1 MSYQALYFLPEGSDI
16 ALLLTILFYIMC
28 CPYSKVEESFNL
40 QAIHDL
46 TEYGVLNLQ
55 NFDHL
60 QFPGVVPRTFIGPLI
75 VAFLSFPFNVILK
88 LVAASSFYMQIVC
101 RMIVGVLSWLSFFSF
116 KVGIQFRFGNR
127 VAQLSGIL
135 IALQFHICFYMSRTL
150 PNIFALCFCMV
161 GFGQWLR
168 GQAQSS
174 ILTLAVAMVIF
185 RCDVAVILAPLVL
198 QLLLSR
204 EIPFFRSLFLGLATV
219 SIGIIV
225 SLMVDSWF
233 WRKILW
239 PEGVVLFFN
248 TVENKSS
255 AWGVMPFHWYFTSA
269 LPRSLHVSILW
280 IICGLCGFRY
290 PRNTVLSA
298 EKQTKSFLQ
307 LFRSAVWEFLSA
319 GRFFD
324 RTAAYYSCPAVA
336 FVILY
341 SFLPHKE
348 LRFIFPALPLL
359 TLTGA
364 VGLDAVL
371 PPISRQ
377 LWYPLNLLSNARGHD
392 RKQPIGVEDKESD
405 SNTPHHRTE
414 RTSAASS
421 VSAAAII
428 PAIVNAVVLI
438 SFVASLVLNS
448 AFLNAAQHNY
458 PGALALERLIHIH
471 IPLLAHR
478 DDLTTEP
485 IFVHIDAAAA
495 MTGVTRFLQERI
507 ALDGSVR
514 PTALKLNWW
523 TSANPPAQYLNF
535 DRNSFDYSTFYQCMK
550 GRQRQAGSSS
560 SPPSPPQLC
569 EEEVDLVYYSKREDE
584 TDFSH
589 YDFLITAAPP
599 DTFNSGSSADFIVIE
614 KVKGFKRLR
623 FSVKGFHAELQ
634 TELYI
639 LMNHSKF

>member
-1 MSYQALYFLPEGSDI
+1 
-16 ALLLTILFYIMC
+16 
-28 CPYSKVEESFNL
+28 
-40 QAIHDL
+40 
-46 TEYGVLNLQ
+46 
-55 NFDHL
+55 
-60 QFPGVVPRTFIGPLI
+60 
-75 VAFLSFPFNVILK
+75 
-88 LVAASSFYMQIVC
+88 
-101 RMIVGVLSWLSFFSF
+101 
-116 KVGIQFRFGNR
+116 
-127 VAQLSGIL
+127 
-135 IALQFHICFYMSRTL
+135 MSRTL
-150 PNIFALCFCMV
+150 PNTFALCLCMV

-168 GQAQSS
+168 GRAQSS

-219 SIGIIV
+219 SV
-225 SLMVDSWF
+225 SILVSVVVDSWF
-233 WRKILW
+233 WRKLLW

-255 AWGVMPFHWYFTSA
+255 AWGVMPYHWYFTSA
-269 LPRSLHVSILW
+269 LPRSLHVCILW

-290 PRNTVLSA
+290 PRDTFLSA
-298 EKQTKSFLQ
+298 ERQSKSFFQQ
-307 LFRSAVWEFLSA
+307 LRSAVWEFLSA
-319 GRFFD
+319 GRFFN
-324 RTAAYYSCPAVA
+324 RTVAYYSCPAVA

-359 TLTGA
+359 TLAGA

-371 PPISRQ
+371 PPISTQ
-377 LWYPLNLLSNARGHD
+377 LWYPLNLLSDSRGAD
-392 RKQPIGVEDKESD
+392 RKQLDGDTNKT
-405 SNTPHHRTE
+405 NHGA
-414 RTSAASS
+414 SAI
-421 VSAAAII
+421 VSAA
-428 PAIVNAVVLI
+428 VNAAVLL
-438 SFVASLVLNS
+438 SFVTSLVLNS

-495 MTGVTRFLQERI
+495 MTGITRFLQERI

-514 PTALKLNWW
+514 PTALKMNWW

-535 DRNSFDYSTFYQCMK
+535 DRNSFDYNSFYQCMR
-550 GRQRQAGSSS
+550 GRRQVESASSS
-560 SPPSPPQLC
+560 HLC
-569 EEEVDLVYYSKREDE
+569 EEEVDLVYYSKKEDE

-599 DTFNSGSSADFIVIE
+599 DTFNSGSKGGGADFIVVE
-614 KVKGFKRLR
+614 EVKGFKRLR
-623 FSVKGFHAELQ
+623 LTVTGFSAELQ

-639 LMNHSKF
+639 LMNHSKN